1 MSSSCKLALLGG
13 VALAAAM
20 GGSAFAAD
28 AAQQPVAAQAV
39 AAAQAAGAAQAA
51 TANADS
57 VTEVVVTAR
66 RTAETLQRVPISIS
80 AFSGKQLDALGATD
94 ATSLQG
100 LVPNLNIVQGRGSA
114 DSANIYIRG
123 LGQPDALQ
131 TFDPAVGIYLDDVYL
146 SRIRGV
152 LFNLFDLDRVEV
164 LRGPQGTLYGKNTIG
179 GAIRYITKKPSDEPY
194 AEISVGAGD
203 YGQYEVKATVMGPV
217 APTLALG
224 ASFYASG
231 HDDFVH
237 DSITGRGYNNE
248 DNKAGRLQAA
258 WTPTSNFRMDLS
270 FDYTQEHPHMDVGQE
285 TADVYRINLLPPPGL
300 APITVLFPGST
311 QGPGTWNYTA
321 PISPG
326 LSNRE
331 PLNHAGF
338 SAVETWKLDDDFTL
352 KSITAYRHLV
362 YDDSIDI
369 DATPFQLGDV
379 IVGVTQ
385 RQISQEL
392 QLNYEH
398 GPIKAV
404 AGLFYMREHVD
415 STQWAYGSDLY
426 TLAGLPY
433 PATRFIQ
440 DDQNT
445 DSFAGYINA
454 TYSLTTD
461 LRLTAGVRYTSE
473 TKDYYRT
480 TNVNG
485 TDPFTFAAEKGWT
498 NISPTASIDYQ
509 VRPNILTYARF
520 SEGFQSGGF
529 NGRANTPG
537 EQLPYNPETVYTYEV
552 GAKSQWLD
560 RKLTANLALFYNDYR
575 DFQASV
581 TRAFPDPNPANPP
594 DIVQTVLNAGKL
606 RTDGVELELN
616 YRPIRPLSIDA
627 NFGYLDAK
635 YLNFDDLAYATPT
648 NPTGSRT
655 NQTPAFSPKYTA
667 RLGPAYQWDLSD
679 FGFSRAGYLTLGG
692 GVSYRSRMSLAV
704 DDADPSGH
712 DYNNLFQGGYALF
725 DARLVWE
732 SVDHKYTAGF
742 YGKNITGKIYKT
754 DAQNFQAIAN
764 IQTVYYGDPATF
776 MFRVTARVF

>member
-1 MSSSCKLALLGG
+1 MSRSSKLALLGCA
-13 VALAAAM
+13 AL
-20 GGSAFAAD
+20 
-28 AAQQPVAAQAV
+28 VAAVGTSASAQDAPPSNSQPPLSQQSV
-39 AAAQAAGAAQAA
+39 ARPPAPEP
-51 TANADS
+51 ANAGS

-66 RTAETLQRVPISIS
+66 RTAENLQRVPVAIS
-80 AFSGKQLDALGATD
+80 AFSGRQLDNIGATD

-179 GAIRYITKKPSDEPY
+179 GAIRYITRKPSDDPY
-194 AEISVGAGD
+194 AEISIGAGD

-285 TADVYRINLLPPPGL
+285 TADVVQTNILPPPGL
-300 APITVLFPGST
+300 GPTTVLYPGST
-311 QGPGTWNYTA
+311 QGPKTWNYTA
-321 PISPG
+321 PISNG
-326 LSNRE
+326 LSNRQ

-338 SAVETWKLDDDFTL
+338 SAVETWKLDDDFTF

-369 DATPFQLGDV
+369 DATPYQLGDV

-385 RQISQEL
+385 RQISQEF

-404 AGLFYMREHVD
+404 GGLFYMREHVD

-426 TLAGLPY
+426 TLFGGPY

-445 DSFAGYINA
+445 NSFAGYLNA
-454 TYSLTTD
+454 TYSITTD
-461 LRLTAGVRYTSE
+461 LRLTAGVRYTNE
-473 TKDYYRT
+473 KKDYYRT

-485 TDPFTFAAEKGWT
+485 TDPFTFDAEKAWT
-498 NISPTASIDYQ
+498 NISPAASIDYQ
-509 VRPNILTYARF
+509 VRPNILTYAKF

-581 TRAFPDPNPANPP
+581 TRAFPDPIPTNPP

-606 RTDGVELELN
+606 RTDGAEVELA

-635 YLNFDDLAYATPT
+635 YLNFTDLAYATPT

-655 NQTPAFSPKYTA
+655 NQTPAFSPKYTG
-667 RLGPAYQWDLSD
+667 RLGPAYEWDLSE
-679 FGFSRAGYLTLGG
+679 FGWSRAGYLTLGG

-725 DARLVWE
+725 DARLVWQ
-732 SVDHKYTAGF
+732 SWDRKYTAGL

-776 MFRVTARVF
+776 MFRITARLF